1 MFSSDDGGGLFGLTL
16 VSASFSNIRAVT
28 MVGDASLVSLGRD
41 AMMFAGS
48 SAGGSGS
55 ASYLASRSTIGG
67 SSSLFG
73 GRGYQTEEEVL
84 VFHQLFVVPPTW
96 DQVKCRVRI
105 LLALACKLC
114 DTTPRQRRTYA
125 AVDILSPRNVADPG
139 YAYIRSPF

>member
-105 LLALACKLC
+105 LLALVFTLY
-114 DTTPRQRRTYA
+114 DITPHQSRTNTD
-125 AVDILSPRNVADPG
+125 VHILPSRTVTDRG
-139 YAYIRSPF
+139 CVYI